1 MEFNEEIMRDKL
13 YKLLG
18 DLPLKTEIK
27 CNTLEVLDKG
37 KYILEVL
44 ELELNGEESVPAY
57 FVRPKEDGV
66 YPVVLYNHAHGGAYE
81 LGKNELIKGAEWIY
95 KEPYAEFLTSI
106 GYSALCIDMWCF
118 GERRGISERETFK
131 QMISYGKILL
141 GMMLFD
147 NMRAIDYLETR
158 KDTDLS
164 KLTVIGASMGGV
176 ISQWTAA
183 LDVRVKRC
191 VSICS
196 MFDFEELIKTNQL
209 GRHNLYYTVP
219 NFMKEFSTAK
229 VNSLI
234 APRIHYNFSGKYD
247 TLAPVSAMD
256 RIRNEVSAVYKAKG
270 AEENFRLTVC
280 NCGHFETSYMRSE
293 IKKLLES

>member
-1 MEFNEEIMRDKL
+1 MEFNEELMRDKL

-18 DLPLKTEIK
+18 DLPSKAEIK
-27 CNTLEVLDKG
+27 YNLLEILDMG
-37 KYILEVL
+37 RYILEVL
-44 ELELNGEESVPAY
+44 ELELNGEETVPAY
-57 FVRPKEDGV
+57 FVKPKTDGV
-66 YPVVLYNHAHGGAYE
+66 YPVVLYNHAHGGAYD
-81 LGKNELIKGAEWIY
+81 LGKKELIQGAGWIY

-106 GYSALCIDMWCF
+106 GYSAICIDMWGF
-118 GERRGISERETFK
+118 GERRGISEKEMFK
-131 QMISYGKILL
+131 QMISYGKVLL

-147 NMRAIDYLETR
+147 NMRVIDYLELR
-158 KDTDLS
+158 GDVDLS
-164 KLTVIGASMGGV
+164 KLTVIGTSMGGV

-183 LDVRVKRC
+183 LDTRVKRC

-209 GRHNLYYTVP
+209 GRHNFYYTVP

-247 TLAPVSAMD
+247 TLAPASALE
-256 RIRNEVSAVYKAKG
+256 RIRNEVSAVYRAKG
-270 AEENFRLTVC
+270 AEKNFRLTVC
-280 NCGHFETSYMRSE
+280 NCGHFETSQMRYE